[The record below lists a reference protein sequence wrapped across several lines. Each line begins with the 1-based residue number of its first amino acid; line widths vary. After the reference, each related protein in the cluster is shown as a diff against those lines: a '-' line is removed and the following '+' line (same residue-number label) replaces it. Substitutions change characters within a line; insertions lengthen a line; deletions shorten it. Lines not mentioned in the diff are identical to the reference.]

1 MDMAAATGMIPII
14 DGIIAMTDKT
24 IAMTD
29 EMTVITAET
38 TSGIPIETIDEIRL
52 GTARNGIFQQI
63 GPVPLEPLIE
73 IARKAAT
80 EDSKRRL
87 TCRLDFSS
95 PSVSYRPATPGTP
108 HGLYMTT
115 GHI

>member
-29 EMTVITAET
+29 RITDITAGT

-80 EDSKRRL
+80 EDSRR
-87 TCRLDFSS
+87 
-95 PSVSYRPATPGTP
+95 A
-108 HGLYMTT
+108 
-115 GHI
+115 